1 MWFLRFFMYSRLWLL
16 LMMPA
21 GTGAESSDFVDEDI
35 IEEEEVVVPAV
46 KAPSK
51 KAVIILNNQQ
61 VEQKMQGNTLS
72 QQPAVRVEGQAV
84 TRSRATELMQ
94 SRKEAEVQTE
104 QKIVERLER
113 SRLRDEQER
122 LSRILNEGT
131 EQTVITRQEGTGTT
145 DHRSPG
151 PRKVVWQEDEDEDPV
166 FVGFHFGFASNLG
179 NRIEGSYGS
188 YGVSVGAADETGLA
202 MEAGVFYS
210 LHEVSRG
217 GVGAGFEY
225 WHDSHLGQYR
235 SPFTDVDQLTGSV
248 ALKFTPFGTRLKPTL
263 AVVGLFSLWMYDN
276 SSDDFL
282 SYSFC
287 PVGVG
292 YGNRRCGR
300 GQTTHS
306 LDVGVQAG
314 VDIKLSSRVSVG
326 LQLLINVWNFYNN
339 NDALFRNYY
348 WTNNTYNYHYSP
360 SAVQDTTLERTRWM
374 IATANIKVYF

>member
-1 MWFLRFFMYSRLWLL
+1 MRFLRFFLYFRLWLL
-16 LMMPA
+16 FIMPA
-21 GTGAESSDFVDEDI
+21 GIIGASSSDFVDEDVI
-35 IEEEEVVVPAV
+35 EEEVVVQP
-46 KAPSK
+46 PPK
-51 KAVIILNNQQ
+51 KSVIILNNQQ
-61 VEQKMQGNTLS
+61 VEQKVQGNTLS
-72 QQPAVRVEGQAV
+72 QQPAVRVEGQAI

-94 SRKEAEVQTE
+94 SRKDAEIQTE

-131 EQTVITRQEGTGTT
+131 EKTVVPRQETGDYRPQKPQPTL
-145 DHRSPG
+145 
-151 PRKVVWQEDEDEDPV
+151 WQEEEDEDPV

-188 YGVSVGAADETGLA
+188 YGASVGAADETGLA

-217 GVGAGFEY
+217 EVSGFGY
-225 WHDSHLGQYR
+225 WYNSHLGQYR

-248 ALKFTPFGTRLKPTL
+248 ALKFTPFGTRLKPYM

-276 SSDDFL
+276 SGDDFL
-282 SYSFC
+282 DYSFC

-292 YGNRRCGR
+292 YGGRQCGR

-314 VDIKLSSRVSVG
+314 LDIKLSARVSVG
-326 LQLLINVWNFYNN
+326 LQLLVNVWNFYNN

-348 WTNNTYNYHYSP
+348 WTNNTYDYSYRS